1 MKKPTYDRAK
11 SQDYPTYEEVIDA
24 IADLPFPCYHGKD
37 RDGVIEIHIPIAKQ
51 WIKEPTNQ
59 E

>member
-51 WIKEPTNQ
+51 WIKD
-59 E
+59 

>member
-1 MKKPTYDRAK
+1 MSEPKE
-11 SQDYPTYEEVIDA
+11 PTYEEVIDA
-24 IADLPFPCYHGKD
+24 ISDLPFPCYHGKD

-51 WIKEPTNQ
+51 WIKITNNNN